1 MVSELSNDQGNEGLW
16 IKRKLNNIRLKRLHD
31 INNKI
36 EILESQQENQNKEE
50 LKGKRLKKVRCYK
63 CKENGHFVNNCPVW
77 KKKGK
82 AKIVEEDKESVAKIT
97 NQPLENSSHVNPI
110 SKFIEKES

>member
-1 MVSELSNDQGNEGLW
+1 MVSELSNDQGNEGSR

-36 EILESQQENQNKEE
+36 EILESHQENRNKEE
-50 LKGKRLKKVRCYK
+50 LKAKRLKKVRCYK
-63 CKENGHFVNNCPVW
+63 GKEKGHFVNNCPIW

-82 AKIVEEDKESVAKIT
+82 AKIVEEED
-97 NQPLENSSHVNPI
+97 
-110 SKFIEKES
+110 